1 MLNIYAEYDAGA
13 NTIEIIDISDPS
25 KFCLLSDLP
34 GGMMRAASGLLG
46 SSPII
51 CGGWDGSERD
61 DCIVLDSPSLTI
73 TMNQKRHGPSS
84 VSINSTTLWVVGGG
98 VGQFG
103 VNLGGS
109 NGTLFESTE
118 FISLNGS
125 DVFREQKSGSGL
137 LFGFGDQQFVDVP
150 LGFSGIFK
158 VKFRIG

>member
-25 KFCLLSDLP
+25 KSCLLSDLQE

-61 DCIVLDSPSLTI
+61 DCIVLDSPAALTI

-98 VGQFG
+98 VGQIG

-118 FISLNGS
+118 FISLNGGAS
-125 DVFREQKSGSGL
+125 YGPDIPVPIYLGCMVQNPENDNVL
-137 LFGFGDQQFVDVP
+137 VELFNEHK
-150 LGFSGIFK
+150 I
-158 VKFRIG
+158 